1 MKSLILLILTSLFI
15 VTVSFS
21 QSGRFEHITVYSQS
35 LEGNLLGD
43 SPTRSVS
50 VYLPWQYDSIPGSR
64 FSVVYLLHGYTF
76 TNLSFI
82 SNFNLKANFDSFFN
96 QNCIQPMII
105 VIPNNH
111 NFYQGSWYTNS
122 PITGGWEDFVTQD
135 LVEYIDNNYRT
146 SAFREG
152 RGISGHSMGGYGA
165 MMLAMKHPEIYS
177 AVYSLSAAFLV
188 LEDVV
193 LGTMFF
199 GLNQAACTND
209 SIQFSGL
216 PWEARV
222 MIAAGAAFSPNANP
236 HPFYCDLPA
245 DCGGNIIDSTWQKW
259 LEHDPYS
266 LIDTYKNNLLQYVG
280 RRIRFDCG
288 WYDTYLYDA
297 NCEFDTALSEN
308 NIPHD
313 FFDYDGDHMNKIPER
328 IRLSVLP
335 FFSQK
340 LVDVESENNNIP
352 DDYSLHQNYPNPFNP
367 STKMKYSIPQTSNV
381 VIKVFDVLGSE
392 IETLV
397 NEEKPFGT
405 YELKWYAEN
414 LPSGVYFYRLQ
425 AGSYSTGSGQVFV
438 ETKKMLLIK

>member
-1 MKSLILLILTSLFI
+1 MKSLILLTLTSLII

-21 QSGRFEHITVYSQS
+21 QSGRVEHITVYSQS

-43 SPTRSVS
+43 SPNRGVS
-50 VYLPWQYDSIPGSR
+50 VYLPWQYDSIPGAR

-76 TNLSFI
+76 TNTSFI
-82 SNFNLKANFDSFFN
+82 NTFSLKSNFDSFFN
-96 QNCIQPMII
+96 QIGIQPMII

-122 PITGGWEDFVTQD
+122 PVSGGWEDFVTQD

-146 SAFREG
+146 SAYREG

-245 DCGGNIIDSTWQKW
+245 DCGGNVIDSTWQKW

-288 WYDTYLYDA
+288 WYDTYLYNA
-297 NCEFDTALSEN
+297 NCEFDTALSDN

-313 FFDYDGDHMNKIPER
+313 FFEYDGDHMNKIPER
-328 IRLSVLP
+328 IRWNVLP
-335 FFSQK
+335 FFSNK
-340 LVDVESENNNIP
+340 LVVDVKSENNNIP
-352 DDYSLHQNYPNPFNP
+352 ENHILHQNYPNPFNP
-367 STKMKYSIPQTSNV
+367 TTTIKYQIPELSFVT
-381 VIKVFDVLGSE
+381 IKVYDVLGSE
-392 IETLV
+392 VVTLI
-397 NEEKPFGT
+397 NEEKPVGT
-405 YELKWYAEN
+405 YELRWDAESAAGG

-425 AGSYSTGSGQVFV
+425 AGDFIQTR
-438 ETKKMLLIK
+438 KMILLK